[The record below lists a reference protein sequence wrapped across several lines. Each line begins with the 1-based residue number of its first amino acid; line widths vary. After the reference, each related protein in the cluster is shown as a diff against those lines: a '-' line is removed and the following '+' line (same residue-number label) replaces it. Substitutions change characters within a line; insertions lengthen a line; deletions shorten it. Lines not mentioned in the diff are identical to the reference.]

1 MEESEERMTYE
12 TQLTKIPQSFVI
24 TYYADKH
31 NKIITRH
38 GQWLKPDTDT
48 TGKVFVS
55 DKGKVCFI
63 YWDLDAEPN
72 KNGSQWRM
80 ATNPMSIR
88 AI

>member
-1 MEESEERMTYE
+1 MTHE
-12 TQLTKIPQSFVI
+12 TQLTKIPQSFMI

-31 NKIITRH
+31 NKIITRC
-38 GQWLKPDTDT
+38 GQWLKPNTDT
-48 TGKVFVS
+48 TGKAFVS
-55 DKGKVCFI
+55 NKGKVCFI

-72 KNGSQWRM
+72 ENGSQWRM

>member
-1 MEESEERMTYE
+1 MTHE
-12 TQLTKIPQSFVI
+12 TQLTKIPQSFMI

-31 NKIITRH
+31 NKIITRC

-48 TGKVFVS
+48 TGKAFVS
-55 DKGKVCFI
+55 NKGKVCFI

-72 KNGSQWRM
+72 ENGSQWRM

-88 AI
+88 AV